1 MKLYEHQ
8 AKLVFKRMGIPIPN
22 GKIVTSL
29 EMVSEAY
36 HDVGPKIVI
45 KAQVLAGGRGKAGGI
60 KAVDTLDDAKKI
72 SMSLLGSKLKGLEIK
87 SLLFE
92 ERLDIAR
99 EYYLAVVNDQENPSP
114 LVMLSMK
121 GGMAIEEVAKEY
133 PGQLGMQ
140 SVDIRYGLED
150 YQIRAIAFHLGV
162 PAADLNPLVS
172 ISKHLYDVYRHNDA
186 ELTEINPLIVTQQGQ
201 FVAGDARLNI
211 DDNSLFR
218 HPEFKEYVEVG
229 IDKEFKAKR
238 GNTYIELDGGDIG
251 VMCTGAGMTMTMMD
265 QISFY
270 GGSPADFMDVGWG
283 MLGGGAE
290 EGIKLLL
297 AKGVKVILIST
308 YTGGRTDVMAEKIL
322 ECLPRIKN
330 LNVPVIIRLQGKN
343 EAQCQKL
350 LSECKLPYVKTA
362 ESLDDAVRL
371 AVEIAKGGIK

>member
-8 AKLVFKRMGIPIPN
+8 AKLIFKKTGIPIPK

-72 SMSLLGSKLKGLEIK
+72 TMSLLGSKLKDLGIR

-99 EYYLAVVNDQENPSP
+99 EYYLAVVSDREHSSP
-114 LVMLSMK
+114 LAMLSMK

-133 PGQLGMQ
+133 PDQLAMQ
-140 SVDIRYGLED
+140 SVDILYGLED

-162 PAADLNPLVS
+162 PFADLNPLVS
-172 ISKHLYDVYRHNDA
+172 ILKRLYEVYRRNDA

-218 HPEFKEYVEVG
+218 HPEFMEYVEAGV
-229 IDKEFKAKR
+229 DKEFKAKK
-238 GNTYIELDGGDIG
+238 GNAFIELDGDIG

-265 QISFY
+265 QISAY
-270 GGSPADFMDVGWG
+270 GGRPADFMDVGWG
-283 MLGGGAE
+283 MLEGAAE

-308 YTGGRTDVMAEKIL
+308 YSGGRTDIMAEKIL
-322 ECLPRIKN
+322 EGLPRIRN
-330 LNVPVIIRLQGKN
+330 LNVPVVIRLQGKN
-343 EAQCQKL
+343 EAQAQKL
-350 LSECKLPYVKTA
+350 LSECQSPYVRTA
-362 ESLDDAVRL
+362 ETLDKAVAL
-371 AVEIAKGGIK
+371 AVQISKGEVK